1 MTLIREGGRF
11 DPALGSLSGYLFGI
25 ARNHVRKRY
34 DRDRF
39 LVPFIENSRDDGRS
53 NGHAGRNG
61 MHPSIVVAPV
71 DLGRGETIA
80 MVRDAVLS
88 LPGHYRE
95 VVVLCDLQEMSYEEA
110 ALVLACAVGTVR
122 SRLHRARTLL
132 TEKLSDLQSPES
144 KSAAGGMRQ

>member
-1 MTLIREGGRF
+1 
-11 DPALGSLSGYLFGI
+11 
-25 ARNHVRKRY
+25 
-34 DRDRF
+34 
-39 LVPFIENSRDDGRS
+39 
-53 NGHAGRNG
+53 

-71 DLGRGETIA
+71 DLDRGETIA

-110 ALVLACAVGTVR
+110 ALVLECAVGTVR

-132 TEKLSDLQSPES
+132 TEKLSELQSAES